1 MNIAEKLKQIL
12 AALDAQA
19 IPYAVCGGLA
29 VVLHGYV
36 RTTDDVDLLV
46 LPKDIGCAKDAL
58 RAAGFAHA
66 LPEPLHFA
74 NGAFPVTVH
83 RLVHFEGEDH
93 LVVDLLEADLAF
105 AEIWA
110 EREPYEWEG
119 RTIWV
124 VSRAGL
130 LRLKR
135 NAGRAQDLADIEHL
149 RLEEDSGH
157 DG

>member
-12 AALDAQA
+12 AVLDAQT
-19 IPYAVCGGLA
+19 IPYALCGGLA

-46 LPKDIGCAKDAL
+46 LPKDVVRAKAAL
-58 RAAGFAHA
+58 RAVGFGQAQS
-66 LPEPLHFA
+66 EPLHFT

-83 RLVHFEGEDH
+83 RLVHFEDEDH
-93 LVVDLLEADLAF
+93 LVVDLLEANAALGD
-105 AEIWA
+105 IWA
-110 EREPYEWEG
+110 GREAYEWEG

-130 LRLKR
+130 NRLKR
-135 NAGRAQDLADIEHL
+135 NAGRPQDLADIDHL
-149 RLEEDSGH
+149 RLDEDADHGA
-157 DG
+157 

>member
-12 AALDAQA
+12 DALDAQA
-19 IPYAVCGGLA
+19 VPYAVCGGLA

-46 LPKDIGCAKDAL
+46 LPKDIGSAKEAL
-58 RAAGFAHA
+58 RTAGFTHA

-74 NGAFPVTVH
+74 QGAFPITVH

-93 LVVDLLEADLAF
+93 WVVDLLEAAPALE
-105 AEIWA
+105 EIWA
-110 EREPYEWEG
+110 GREPYEWEG

-135 NAGRAQDLADIEHL
+135 NAGRPQDLADIARL
-149 RLEEDSGH
+149 RLDVDSGH
-157 DG
+157 ED